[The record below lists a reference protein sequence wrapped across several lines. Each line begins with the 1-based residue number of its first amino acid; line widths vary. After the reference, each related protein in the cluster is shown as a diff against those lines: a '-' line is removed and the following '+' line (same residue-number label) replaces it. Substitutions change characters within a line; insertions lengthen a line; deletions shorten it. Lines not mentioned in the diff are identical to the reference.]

1 MGRRMEN
8 MGELGL
14 RYIFKVVVFNI
25 KNMKTRR
32 NAILPVSI
40 LGLGIK
46 TCPLIEQESTICQ
59 LMRRFIEGNPG
70 IVKPIAKPQ
79 DLSELVIALENPG
92 RNNRLLYSCI
102 SSAMNNLIVEVPDE
116 DYLNTHFVFSINREW
131 NFRILDYAI
140 QPQLSRDFQSNPFI
154 DEMNDSLGNCVKELS
169 GYTWDNEMVDQ
180 FYQKF
185 QIEPKFYPVGTDR
198 FDLRNQI
205 SPKVEEPMVVEDID
219 RSSVYR
225 STMISHTLYG
235 TGKIP
240 GKIDIP
246 DSISIEERSKEKL
259 AVLTKILYPSIDSSS
274 IVLVGSEYTSTLT
287 ALKYLKLQYKKCL
300 MTSSEFLKNPSC
312 SLVEIPLFELSQ
324 KESIIHTKQ
333 LQDVIFKVSSRV
345 IGYRPLLFDRFK
357 KYPKTTE
364 VLNMQILLD

>member
-1 MGRRMEN
+1 MGD
-8 MGELGL
+8 LGL

-25 KNMKTRR
+25 KNMKSRR

-46 TCPLIEQESTICQ
+46 SCPLMDQESTLCQ
-59 LMRRFIEGNPG
+59 LMRRFIEENPG

-79 DLSELVIALENPG
+79 DLSELVIALENGG
-92 RNNRLLYSCI
+92 RNTRLLYSCI

-116 DYLNTHFVFSINREW
+116 DYLNTHFILSINREW

-140 QPQLSRDFQSNPFI
+140 QPQLSRNFQSNPFI
-154 DEMNDSLGNCVKELS
+154 DEMNDSLGNSVKELS
-169 GYTWDNEMVDQ
+169 GYTWDNEMMDR
-180 FYQKF
+180 FYKKF
-185 QIEPKFYPVGTDR
+185 QIEPKFYPVVTDR
-198 FDLRNQI
+198 FNLKSQI
-205 SPKVEEPMVVEDID
+205 SPLVVEDID
-219 RSSVYR
+219 RTSMYR
-225 STMISHTLYG
+225 STMISHVLYG
-235 TGKIP
+235 TGKLP

-246 DSISIEERSKEKL
+246 DSVPIEDRAKEKMTIL
-259 AVLTKILYPSIDSSS
+259 SRILYPSLDPSS

-300 MTSSEFLKNPSC
+300 MASSEFLKNPSC

-324 KESIIHTKQ
+324 KESILHTKQ
-333 LQDVIFKVSSRV
+333 LQDVIYKVSSRV
-345 IGYRPLLFDRFK
+345 IGYRPMLFDRFK